1 MESKHDRSCAR
12 AVARQVRR
20 GRPRFLHAADFDL
33 AGADAERALRRLVD
47 NGELLRICD
56 GLYWRGRVTLLGIS
70 YPAEDTLID
79 ELVGGRTYG
88 WAGVSAASRLGLSAQ
103 VPKRTQIAVDGDTAH
118 ASATLAFIDRSER
131 TGRTTAG
138 LTPTEVAFLEV
149 LDGYDDLVDQPAIG
163 RDRLINLLACGVV
176 RSDALHRAS
185 PSEPAHV
192 TDRLRALLAAARPTR
207 TPTA

>member
-131 TGRTTAG
+131 TGARHRPAAGTARSSEAHPNAHG
-138 LTPTEVAFLEV
+138 LNAHG
-149 LDGYDDLVDQPAIG
+149 LDARCLNRP
-163 RDRLINLLACGVV
+163 
-176 RSDALHRAS
+176 
-185 PSEPAHV
+185 
-192 TDRLRALLAAARPTR
+192 ARPGAHS
-207 TPTA
+207 PAPAAEPSQQA